1 MSPLV
6 SILIPVYNREQLVRE
21 CIASAQAQTYGNIEI
36 IVCDNASTDNTWEV
50 VQEFARG
57 DSRIRSFRNES
68 NVGPVRNWLRC
79 VSEAK
84 GDYVKILFSD
94 DLISP
99 RCVEVLLSVFQ
110 DDVAFSYSTAL
121 ITDTESGAGRIAYA
135 SGESAIYSTQRY
147 LELLSEGIAPFS
159 PCAGLFRT
167 SDVKKNLFDMLP
179 TKIARDYWRHGAGP
193 DVMLFALT
201 AKDYPKVAYIR
212 DALVS
217 FRAHGASITIAN
229 QGNEVLDGYCG
240 ALGWFYLSRVG
251 RNAWLDCLARLWVAQ
266 MLAARRWISPG
277 ETAGKYEGTGDYRD
291 ALQLAFKGGGVIV
304 KKIFAKA
311 SSLISHVGSRRAEN
325 P

>member
-6 SILIPVYNREQLVRE
+6 SILIPVYNRENLVRE

-36 IVCDNASTDNTWEV
+36 IICDNASTDRTWDV

-57 DSRIRSFRNES
+57 DSRIRAFRNES

-79 VSEAK
+79 VSQAK
-84 GDYVKILFSD
+84 GDYIKILFSD

-110 DDVAFSYSTAL
+110 DDVAFSYSPAL
-121 ITDTESGAGRIAYA
+121 ITGTEFGAGGIAYA
-135 SGESAIYSTQRY
+135 SGESAVYSTRQY
-147 LELLSEGIAPFS
+147 LELLNAGVAPFS

-167 SDVKKNLFDMLP
+167 SDVKKNLLDTLP
-179 TKIARDYWRHGAGP
+179 TKIVRDYWRHGAGP

-201 AKDYPKVAYIR
+201 AKEYPKVAYIK
-212 DALVS
+212 DPLVT
-217 FRAHGASITIAN
+217 FRAHGASITIADKK
-229 QGNEVLDGYCG
+229 NEVLDGYCG
-240 ALGWFYLSRVG
+240 ALGWFYLLHVG

-266 MLAARRWISPG
+266 MLAVRKWINPG
-277 ETAGKYEGTGDYRD
+277 EFTERYEGAGGYRD
-291 ALQLAFKGGGVIV
+291 AFELAVKGGGVIAR
-304 KKIFAKA
+304 KIFARA
-311 SSLISHVGSRRAEN
+311 SSLISRAGSRRAEN